1 MFTGELQIFREGMSN
16 TAQPTADSPFLMG
29 FA

>member
-1 MFTGELQIFREGMSN
+1 MFDNEKQIFREDMSN
-16 TAQPTADSPFLMG
+16 TAQPTAGSPFLAG